1 MATTTTDRR
10 GTRAA
15 SAASHL
21 HRTKNDLPSRTR
33 EKVVSLLNQRLADC
47 IDLQVQCKLAHWN
60 VKGPNFAALHEL
72 FDAVYADVGSY
83 VDLIAERV
91 VQLGGTAEGTVQ
103 IVANRTRLEEYPLS
117 ITTGDEHVAAL
128 SDALAAFG
136 HTARIGI
143 DEMDELND
151 KDSADILT
159 EISRGID
166 KWLWQVEA
174 HLPNG
179 SRTR

>member
-1 MATTTTDRR
+1 
-10 GTRAA
+10 
-15 SAASHL
+15 SHL
-21 HRTKNDLPSRTR
+21 HRTKNDIPSRTR
-33 EKVVSLLNQRLADC
+33 EKIVSALNQRLADC
-47 IDLQVQCKLAHWN
+47 LDLQVQCKVAHWN

-72 FDAVYADVGSY
+72 FDAVYADVGNY

-103 IVANRTRLEEYPLS
+103 LVANRTRLEEYPLS
-117 ITTGDEHVAAL
+117 ITTGDEHVEAL
-128 SDALAAFG
+128 SSALAAFG
-136 HTARIGI
+136 HTVRIGI
-143 DEMDELND
+143 DEMDELHD
-151 KDSADILT
+151 RDSADILT

-174 HLPNG
+174 HLHAE